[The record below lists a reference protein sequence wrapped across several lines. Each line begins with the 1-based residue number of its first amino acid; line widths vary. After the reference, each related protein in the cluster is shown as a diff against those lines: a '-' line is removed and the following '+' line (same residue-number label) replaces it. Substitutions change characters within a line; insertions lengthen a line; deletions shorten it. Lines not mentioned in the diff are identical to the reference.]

1 MRIVLSIA
9 ILLLLILV
17 AVGGYLYFTGRLP
30 MQQSAPSDALSS
42 TEESGLSSDYPTDS
56 SDTAL
61 TDGTGDSD
69 LEEDDQL
76 IEMKLKQLDA
86 KAGDVEVG
94 LNDKEPDLNP

>member
-9 ILLLLILV
+9 ILLLLILAV
-17 AVGGYLYFTGRLP
+17 VGGYLYFTGQLP
-30 MQQSAPSDALSS
+30 MQQSMTSDTLISQ
-42 TEESGLSSDYPTDS
+42 EESDLSRDYPTDS

-61 TDGTGDSD
+61 TDGTDDSD

-86 KAGDVEVG
+86 KAGEVEVG